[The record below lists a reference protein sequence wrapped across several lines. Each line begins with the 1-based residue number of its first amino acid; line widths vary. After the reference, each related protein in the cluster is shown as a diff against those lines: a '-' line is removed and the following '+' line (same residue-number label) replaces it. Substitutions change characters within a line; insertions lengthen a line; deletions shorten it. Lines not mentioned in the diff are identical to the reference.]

1 MPICAARMLG
11 LTFDVHVMAHFG
23 PSSSRFERW
32 IWSAV
37 NGFAPGV
44 MNGFLPRRLTGSA
57 SSA

>member
-1 MPICAARMLG
+1 MLG